1 MRIGI
6 LATVG
11 LMFGAPLSAQGEP
24 ARLAEAREAAARRP
38 HEALRLLQEILAQDS
53 LHFEANWRS
62 AVAWVDIGQETPDS
76 IRSPARDSAY
86 LAAERFARRAVTI
99 DEARPEGHFV
109 LAMALGRVALTRSKK
124 DRVRYAIGIYEAATR
139 TLAIDP
145 NHDGAHHIL
154 GLWHAEA
161 MRTSGFNRFMAKNLL
176 GGKILSKANW
186 ASAID
191 HLETAVRI
199 DPTRI
204 FHRLDLAAIYL
215 DRKRWSDARREL
227 DRIVELPDRVSLDPH
242 YRSEAA
248 RLLRELP

>member
-6 LATVG
+6 LALVG
-11 LMFGAPLSAQGEP
+11 LILGAPLSAQGEL
-24 ARLAEAREAAARRP
+24 ALLAEARESAARHPR
-38 HEALRLLQEILAQDS
+38 EALRLLQGILGHDS

-62 AVAWVDIGQETPDS
+62 AVAWVDVGQETPDS
-76 IRSPARDSAY
+76 IRCPARDSAY
-86 LAAERFARRAVTI
+86 VAAERFARRAVAV
-99 DEARPEGHFV
+99 DDARPEGHFV

-191 HLETAVRI
+191 HLETAVQI

-204 FHRLDLAAIYL
+204 FHRLDLAVIYI
-215 DRKRWSDARREL
+215 DRKRWSDARGEL
-227 DRIVELPDRVSLDPH
+227 DRIVELPDRVSLDAR

-248 RLLRELP
+248 RLLRDLP

>member
-6 LATVG
+6 LILVG
-11 LMFGAPLSAQGEP
+11 LTLGAPVGAQPEP
-24 ARLAEAREAAARRP
+24 AQLAEAREAAAKNP
-38 HEALRLLQEILAQDS
+38 QEALRLLQGILVHDS

-62 AVAWVDIGQETPDS
+62 AVAWVDVGQETPDS
-76 IRSPARDSAY
+76 IQSPARDSAY
-86 LAAERFARRAVTI
+86 LAAERFARRAVAV
-99 DEARPEGHFV
+99 DDARPEGHFV

-124 DRVRYAIGIYEAATR
+124 DRVRFAIGIYEAATR

-186 ASAID
+186 AAAID

-204 FHRLDLAAIYL
+204 FHRLDLAVIYI
-215 DRKRWSDARREL
+215 DRKRWPDARREL
-227 DRIVELPDRVSLDPH
+227 DQIVELPDRVKIDAR

-248 RLLRELP
+248 GLLRELP